1 MKKLLKKFIILA
13 IISMLIGHNATKD
26 NSKNISDIEQVGITK
41 EITQITEYIYNNSGV
56 YRKSRRLF
64 SLKLK

>member
-26 NSKNISDIEQVGITK
+26 NPKDISDKEQGGVTK
-41 EITQITEYIYNNSGV
+41 GVTQITEYIE
-56 YRKSRRLF
+56 KI
-64 SLKLK
+64 

>member
-26 NSKNISDIEQVGITK
+26 NPKDISNTENRGVAEG
-41 EITQITEYIYNNSGV
+41 ITQITEYIENI
-56 YRKSRRLF
+56 
-64 SLKLK
+64 

>member
-41 EITQITEYIYNNSGV
+41 EITQITEYI
-56 YRKSRRLF
+56 
-64 SLKLK
+64 